1 MNVLSIQSH
10 VAFGHVGNSAAVF
23 ALQRLG
29 HEVWPVHTV
38 QFSNHPGYGGFGGR
52 PMAPADVGDVVRGL
66 DDLGALEEC
75 DAVLSGFIGDRETGR
90 AVLDAVARVKSANPD
105 ALYLCDPVMGD
116 RETGLYVREGVPDFM
131 KDDAVPAADIVTPNV
146 FELET
151 LTGQEVDDPTSARTA
166 LDRLRDLGPSVA
178 VATGLRTEGD
188 DIETV
193 AIADGT
199 AVSVRTPVLP
209 TSTRPDGAGDLFAAV
224 FLARYLD
231 ARDVDAAL
239 SHAASAVHA
248 TLRATVAA
256 GVRELRIVE
265 AQDQLVA
272 PAPIYQCRELG

>member
-38 QFSNHPGYGGFGGR
+38 QFSNHPGYGAFGGR

-66 DDLGALEEC
+66 DDLGALGEC
-75 DAVLSGFIGDRETGR
+75 DAVLSGYIGDRETGR

-116 RETGLYVREGVPDFM
+116 RETGLYVREGVPDFF
-131 KDDAVPAADIVTPNV
+131 KEHAVPAADIVTPNG
-146 FELET
+146 FELAI
-151 LTGQEVDDPTSARTA
+151 LTGRRVEDTATARAA
-166 LDRLRDLGPSVA
+166 LDRLRELGPSVA
-178 VATGLRTEGD
+178 VATGLGAEGD

-193 AIADGT
+193 AVADGT
-199 AVSVRTPVLP
+199 ALSVRTPILP
-209 TSTRPDGAGDLFAAV
+209 TATRPDGAGDLFSAM

-231 ARDVDAAL
+231 TRALGAAL
-239 SHAASAVHA
+239 SHATSAVHA
-248 TLRATVAA
+248 VLRATVEA
-256 GVRELRIVE
+256 GVRELRLID
-265 AQDQLVA
+265 AQGQLAA
-272 PAPIYQCRELG
+272 PSPTFRCAELS